1 MTRKW
6 IMKLTESFFEVEV
19 LAVWNDQLSSLSPSK
34 PDQEHW
40 WWSWQSWSAHNP
52 KFCRDDMLKKTNMC
66 NQYSKDLDI
75 CRKELLSCSKNLS
88 KKFFNILLSL
98 IVKCNSF
105 FWRTVGYQHQNIYS
119 RRLVFPFGLEAIKP
133 LQLVGQ
139 VAEFKFESK
148 FEPLLPCLS
157 SGNISGSACSGLSS
171 PALLARIGWA
181 STNTGRSQVGCSRCW
196 PRLACLRKTCYYS
209 CNSYSVQE

>member
-1 MTRKW
+1 MISSAACPQASQIKNTGD
-6 IMKLTESFFEVEV
+6 EVGRVGQHIIQNFVEMICWRRQICATNIQKIWTFAEKNCF
-19 LAVWNDQLSSLSPSK
+19 LAPRTFPKNSSTSCWVWLSN
-34 PDQEHW
+34 
-40 WWSWQSWSAHNP
+40 A
-52 KFCRDDMLKKTNMC
+52 T
-66 NQYSKDLDI
+66 
-75 CRKELLSCSKNLS
+75 
-88 KKFFNILLSL
+88 
-98 IVKCNSF
+98 VF

-157 SGNISGSACSGLSS
+157 SGNISGSACAGLSS